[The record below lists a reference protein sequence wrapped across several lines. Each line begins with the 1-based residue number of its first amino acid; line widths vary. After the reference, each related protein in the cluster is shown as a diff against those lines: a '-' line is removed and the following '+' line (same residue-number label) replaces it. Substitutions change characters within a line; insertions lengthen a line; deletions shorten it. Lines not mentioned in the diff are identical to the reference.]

1 MGTQETLMAAQV
13 VTTEMTDQQLQQHA
27 FKVLAQELGLGGLA
41 QFIRL
46 NLSGKGDYTAE
57 RQKWQSGLTVDDI
70 LRNLDA
76 HHAKPLAQE

>member
-1 MGTQETLMAAQV
+1 MAAQV

-27 FKVLAQELGLGGLA
+27 FKVLAKELGLGGLA
-41 QFIRL
+41 RFIRL